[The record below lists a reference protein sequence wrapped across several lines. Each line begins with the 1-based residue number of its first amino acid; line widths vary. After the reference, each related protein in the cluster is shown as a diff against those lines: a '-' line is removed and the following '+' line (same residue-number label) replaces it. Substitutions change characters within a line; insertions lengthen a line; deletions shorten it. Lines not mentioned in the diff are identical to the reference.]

1 MLSRMIKIIIL
12 LAMVLAIAWGGL
24 CVHSNFFAEPDTEM
38 PKMPD
43 AKEAA
48 YGVHIENTGNLLL
61 TNDYE
66 VHGDEVGSR
75 VFILHSFWEISGSD
89 FKYRQ
94 RMLVLDEG
102 VFGKITIR
110 RR

>member
-1 MLSRMIKIIIL
+1 MLSTMIKLVVLGAMIL
-12 LAMVLAIAWGGL
+12 FIAWAGL
-24 CVHSNFFAEPDTEM
+24 CVYSNFIDKPDTG

-43 AKEAA
+43 VEDAQ

-66 VHGDEVGSR
+66 VHGEEVGNR
-75 VFILHSFWEISGSD
+75 VFVLKSFWEVSGKD
-89 FKYRQ
+89 FKFRPGGII
-94 RMLVLDEG
+94 LSEE

>member
-1 MLSRMIKIIIL
+1 MLSRMIKITIL
-12 LAMVLAIAWGGL
+12 LVMLLAIAWGCL
-24 CVHSNFFAEPDTEM
+24 CVYSNFIAEPDTGM

-48 YGVHIENTGNLLL
+48 YGVHIENTGRLLL
-61 TNDYE
+61 TNEYE
-66 VHGDEVGSR
+66 VHGNEVNKR
-75 VFILHSFWEISGSD
+75 VFVLHSYWGISGND

-94 RMLVLDEG
+94 HMLILNEE
-102 VFGKITIR
+102 VFGKITVR

>member
-1 MLSRMIKIIIL
+1 MLSNIIKVLIIISI
-12 LAMVLAIAWGGL
+12 IAGVGYAAVTVYSCITHEPSTGL
-24 CVHSNFFAEPDTEM
+24 PD
-38 PKMPD
+38 MPD
-43 AKEAA
+43 AKDAQ

-66 VHGDEVGSR
+66 IHGTEPGSR
-75 VFILHSFWEISGSD
+75 VIVLHTFWEVSGNK

-94 RMLVLDEG
+94 TILVLEEKI
-102 VFGKITIR
+102 FGKITIR

>member
-1 MLSRMIKIIIL
+1 MLSRMIKITIL
-12 LAMVLAIAWGGL
+12 LVMLLAIAWGCL
-24 CVHSNFFAEPDTEM
+24 CVYSNFIAEPDTGM

-75 VFILHSFWEISGSD
+75 VFILHSFWEISGND

-94 RMLVLDEG
+94 RMLILEEG
-102 VFGKITIR
+102 IWGKITVR